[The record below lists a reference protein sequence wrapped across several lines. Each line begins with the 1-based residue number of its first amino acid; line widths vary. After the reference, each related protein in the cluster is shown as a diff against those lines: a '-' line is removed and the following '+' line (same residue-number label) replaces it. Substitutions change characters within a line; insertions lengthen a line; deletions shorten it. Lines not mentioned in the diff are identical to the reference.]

1 LVDGF
6 RKIGRHPP
14 GGGDSRL
21 SILCIGP
28 AGENLVKISAV
39 MSDDRA
45 AGRCGG
51 GAVWGSKNL
60 IAVAVKGSQKVQAA
74 DPDRFKGSLKK
85 AFTEI
90 RDNPMFI
97 GMKEGGTIG
106 DLPGN
111 VTR

>member
-1 LVDGF
+1 
-6 RKIGRHPP
+6 
-14 GGGDSRL
+14 
-21 SILCIGP
+21 
-28 AGENLVKISAV
+28 
-39 MSDDRA
+39 M
-45 AGRCGG
+45 
-51 GAVWGSKNL
+51 WGSKNL

-111 VTR
+111 DYSGDWQTMNWQSNSRGKGSELFDHYAKNNF